1 MLRNREVKRVNKMNK
16 NCLRLF
22 ECRMFPLRFFLF
34 LLLISVLLI
43 AALGHY
49 FSTRFEDYLNH
60 QVRDMAMN
68 QARIIASNDSVVA
81 AVEARDTAQLGA
93 IVRRLARG
101 SDFDYLVIGD
111 RHSIRLYHPNPAKIG
126 YPMQWTKPG
135 ALEKG
140 ESYFISG
147 EGSIGVALRAKTPVF
162 DRHGRVVGVVSL
174 GYLSS
179 KIEGWRRD
187 FILPVAGAFAAMLFL
202 LLMLWWLFAAYL
214 KRRMRG
220 MEQYVD
226 GLRTQRHE
234 QLNWMSTI
242 NGLLQMKEYD
252 RVLEMVHGES
262 DLQQAQIDWLMAAFA
277 DRQLVGL
284 LFGKMQRA
292 RELGLTLAVADGS
305 QLRQLPEGLNSAEFA
320 SIVGNLLDNAFEA
333 SRDCAPEHRT
343 VELYLSD
350 EGIEVL
356 IEVADRGC
364 GIAVD
369 RREAI
374 FNRGVSS
381 KTNQD
386 EEHGIGLYL
395 IAGYVARCGGVIT
408 LEDNPPCGSLFSI
421 YLPKVKPTYGTTS
434 EHFDR

>member
-1 MLRNREVKRVNKMNK
+1 MVNEMNK

-22 ECRMFPLRFFLF
+22 DRRMFPLRFFLF
-34 LLLISVLLI
+34 LLLISALLI

-49 FSTRFEDYLNH
+49 FSARFEDYLNN

-81 AVEARDTAQLGA
+81 AVEARDTAQLRA
-93 IVRRLARG
+93 IVRRLASG

-111 RHSIRLYHPNPAKIG
+111 RHSIRLYHPNPAQIG

-135 ALEKG
+135 ALERG

-147 EGSIGVALRAKTPVF
+147 EGSIGVALRAKTPIF
-162 DRHGRVVGVVSL
+162 NRHGQVVGVVSL
-174 GYLSS
+174 GYLTS
-179 KIEGWRRD
+179 KIEGWRLD
-187 FILPVAGAFAAMLFL
+187 FILPIAGAFASILFL
-202 LLMLWWLFAAYL
+202 LLLLWWLFSTYL
-214 KRRMRG
+214 RRRMRG

-262 DLQQAQIDWLMAAFA
+262 DLQQAMVDRLLGSFT

-292 RELGLTLAVADGS
+292 RELGLTLNIAEGS
-305 QLRQLPEGLNSAEFA
+305 QLRQLPEGLESSEFV

-333 SRDCAPEHRT
+333 SRDCAPEYRT

-350 EGIEVL
+350 EGAEVL

-364 GIAVD
+364 GIAEAQ
-369 RREAI
+369 REVI

-381 KTNQD
+381 KTNKG

-395 IAGYVARCGGVIT
+395 ISGYVARCGGVIT
-408 LEDNPPCGSLFSI
+408 LEDNQPCGTLFSI
-421 YLPKVKPTYGTTS
+421 YLPKVKLTDGITS
-434 EHFDR
+434 EHIDR

>member
-1 MLRNREVKRVNKMNK
+1 MVNKMNT

-22 ECRMFPLRFFLF
+22 DRRMFPLRFFLF
-34 LLLISVLLI
+34 LLLISALLI

-49 FSTRFEDYLNH
+49 FAARFEDYLNH

-81 AVEARDTAQLGA
+81 AVEARDTAQLRA
-93 IVRRLARG
+93 IVRRLASG

-162 DRHGRVVGVVSL
+162 DRHGQVVGVVSL

-187 FILPVAGAFAAMLFL
+187 FILPVAGAFAAMLL
-202 LLMLWWLFAAYL
+202 LLLLLWWLFAAYL
-214 KRRMRG
+214 RHRMRG

-262 DLQQAQIDWLMAAFA
+262 ELQQATVDRLLGSFA

-292 RELGLTLAVADGS
+292 SELGLTLSVADGS
-305 QLRQLPEGLNSAEFA
+305 QLMQLPAGLNSGEFA

-333 SRDCAPEHRT
+333 CRDGSPEDRY

-350 EGIEVL
+350 EGAEVL

-364 GIAVD
+364 GIAEAQ
-369 RREAI
+369 REAI

-381 KTNQD
+381 KADNHD
-386 EEHGIGLYL
+386 EHGIGLYL

-408 LEDNPPCGSLFSI
+408 LEDNHPRGTLFSI
-421 YLPKVKPTYGTTS
+421 YLPKVKPTHGTTS
-434 EHFDR
+434 EHIDR

>member
-1 MLRNREVKRVNKMNK
+1 MVNKMNT

-22 ECRMFPLRFFLF
+22 DRRMFPLRFFLF
-34 LLLISVLLI
+34 LLVVSALLI

-49 FSTRFEDYLNH
+49 FSARFEDYLNN

-81 AVEARDTAQLGA
+81 AVEARDTAQLRT
-93 IVRRLARG
+93 IVHRLASG

-111 RHSIRLYHPNPAKIG
+111 RRSVRLYHPNPAKIG

-135 ALEKG
+135 ALERG

-162 DRHGRVVGVVSL
+162 DRRGQVIGVVSL

-179 KIEGWRRD
+179 KIEGWRQD

-202 LLMLWWLFAAYL
+202 LLLLWWLFAAYL
-214 KRRMRG
+214 RRRMLG

-252 RVLEMVHGES
+252 RVREMVHGES
-262 DLQQAQIDWLMAAFA
+262 ALQQATVDRLLGAFA
-277 DRQLVGL
+277 DRQLAGL

-292 RELGLTLAVADGS
+292 SEMGLTLTIADGS
-305 QLRQLPEGLNSAEFA
+305 QLRQLPAGLSSGEFA
-320 SIVGNLLDNAFEA
+320 SVVGNLLDNAFEA
-333 SRDCAPEHRT
+333 CRDGSPEDRH

-350 EGIEVL
+350 EGSEVL
-356 IEVADRGC
+356 IDVADRGC
-364 GIAVD
+364 GIDEAQ
-369 RREAI
+369 REAI

-381 KTNQD
+381 KAD
-386 EEHGIGLYL
+386 DRGEHGIGLYL

-408 LEDNPPCGSLFSI
+408 LEDNHPRGTLFSI
-421 YLPKVKPTYGTTS
+421 YLPKVKPTHDAAP
-434 EHFDR
+434 EHTDR